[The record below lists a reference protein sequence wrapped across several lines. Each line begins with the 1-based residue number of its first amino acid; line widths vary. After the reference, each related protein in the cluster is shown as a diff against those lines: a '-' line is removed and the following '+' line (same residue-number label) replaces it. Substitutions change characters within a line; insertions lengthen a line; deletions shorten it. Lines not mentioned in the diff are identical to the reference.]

1 MPDRRG
7 ALEGYDAGAFHDEL
21 VAPDG
26 TARPPAR
33 AVIDAIGALTLDEL
47 RARQRAAEADIAA
60 SGITFSLS
68 GEDGANI
75 DRAWPFDVIPRVFGS
90 EEWRVVEAGLAQ
102 RLTTLNRFIHDL
114 HHERSAVRD
123 GVVPA
128 ELVDTSPGW
137 LPACRGM
144 EPAHGVWA
152 HICGSDL
159 VRDADGTLYVL
170 EDNLRVPSGVSYM
183 LENRIVT
190 KRVFAEL
197 FERQSIRPVDDYP
210 DALLATLR
218 SLSGSDDPFVV
229 VLTPGVYNAAYFEHS
244 FLAMQIGV
252 ELVEGRDLFVRNDR
266 LYLRTVSG
274 SRQVDVVYRRVGDD
288 YLDPEVFVPDSALG
302 VPGIVRAWRSG
313 NVAIANAPGT
323 GVADDKAVYSYVPD
337 LVRYY
342 LGEEPILRNV
352 PTWRCDRPDDLAHVL
367 DNIADLVVKPANE
380 AGGKDLLIGP
390 HATAAEHEDY
400 RRRLRAS
407 PRTWVA
413 QPMLSLSVAPTLT
426 PEGVEP
432 RHLDLR
438 PFTLQGA
445 TTRVTAGGLTRVA
458 LRRGSLIV
466 NSSQGGGSKDT
477 WIVEGTA

>member
-1 MPDRRG
+1 
-7 ALEGYDAGAFHDEL
+7 
-21 VAPDG
+21 
-26 TARPPAR
+26 
-33 AVIDAIGALTLDEL
+33 
-47 RARQRAAEADIAA
+47 
-60 SGITFSLS
+60 
-68 GEDGANI
+68 
-75 DRAWPFDVIPRVFGS
+75 
-90 EEWRVVEAGLAQ
+90 
-102 RLTTLNRFIHDL
+102 
-114 HHERSAVRD
+114 
-123 GVVPA
+123 
-128 ELVDTSPGW
+128 
-137 LPACRGM
+137 
-144 EPAHGVWA
+144 
-152 HICGSDL
+152 
-159 VRDADGTLYVL
+159 
-170 EDNLRVPSGVSYM
+170 
-183 LENRIVT
+183 VT

-302 VPGIVRAWRSG
+302 VPGIVRAWRAG